1 MKRYFEFVGEDLQ
14 RKSKSASKFW
24 QVEVSGKK
32 MSVTYGPIG
41 AKGQSKDKSFASPKE
56 ATAEA
61 EKLIG
66 QKLKKGSVEK

>member
-24 QVEVSGKK
+24 QIEVSGKK
-32 MSVTYGPIG
+32 MTVTYGPIG
-41 AKGQSKDKSFASPKE
+41 AQGQNKEKSFARPE
-56 ATAEA
+56 QATAEA

-66 QKLKKGSVEK
+66 QKLKKGYVEK